1 MMEASSVQILLKCLQ
16 PSLTK
21 ITSRVTTKSPHP
33 GLPIEN
39 TCKSY
44 CHYDGDVTLIVPVSP
59 AYAAAT
65 YT

>member
-16 PSLTK
+16 LSLTK

-39 TCKSY
+39 TCCY
-44 CHYDGDVTLIVPVSP
+44 YHGDVTLIVPVSP